1 MGKSVK
7 EKNAR
12 LSSKQKEMY
21 GKQYEIYSYKK
32 SHEEQRG
39 NITVIFS
46 ELIRKKRKKRSKR
59 K

>member
-1 MGKSVK
+1 MGKGVK
-7 EKNAR
+7 EKNTR
-12 LSSKQKEMY
+12 LSSKQKETY

-32 SHEEQRG
+32 SREEPRG

-46 ELIRKKRKKRSKR
+46 ELIRKKRKKRRKR